1 MEVGLRYRLI
11 ILQIWCGALSVAVI
25 VMATILTTKT
35 TTTNQQKTTQEVTST
50 ETTMT
55 SPPVSPVAYFQS
67 TTSAPSLSYI
77 QLIPNESQNWTRD
90 TAISGDLACN
100 SCPLDIV
107 NSSINCRMEGLYLV
121 YAQVSFSELTS
132 DNSHVYLTKNEVP
145 GESRT
150 TRIFV
155 DISVP
160 KSQKSV
166 SVMKVVIL
174 EEGDS
179 VSLEITGDFC
189 TKGTFWGMIQLQ
201 HGGGVGLAK
210 SSQPN

>member
-35 TTTNQQKTTQEVTST
+35 TTTNQQKTTQVSSWF
-50 ETTMT
+50 
-55 SPPVSPVAYFQS
+55 SPGFVFA
-67 TTSAPSLSYI
+67 A
-77 QLIPNESQNWTRD
+77 QNWTRD
-90 TAISGDLACN
+90 TAISGDLSCN

-150 TRIFV
+150 TRIF
-155 DISVP
+155 
-160 KSQKSV
+160 SV